1 MVMDVHG
8 RDLRYFVAVA
18 EELHF
23 TRAAERLF
31 ISQPALSKQIPP
43 WSGTTPGPAA
53 RPLDRPGV
61 KAA

>member
-8 RDLRYFVAVA
+8 RDLRYFAAVA

-31 ISQPALSKQIPP
+31 VSQPALSKQIRALEKQLGAALFTR
-43 WSGTTPGPAA
+43 SRQA
-53 RPLDRPGV
+53 RP
-61 KAA
+61 